1 MKKALS
7 LIISLLIAASFV
19 LTSCNNDIGSESESP
34 SFEES
39 NTSVEEPST
48 PVEDESSE
56 VVMTPDEN
64 AKKIWQDSFADA
76 DAGINGAD
84 DVYNLTVYNKGE
96 VTTDLDTEPASGDVK
111 YVFGGKENTRII
123 NYADGYMLSFP
134 GAEKMRTAS

>member
-19 LTSCNNDIGSESESP
+19 LTSCNNDIDSESGSP

-39 NTSVEEPST
+39 NTSVEEVST

-76 DAGINGAD
+76 DAGING
-84 DVYNLTVYNKGE
+84 NGQ
-96 VTTDLDTEPASGDVK
+96 PVK
-111 YVFGGKENTRII
+111 LLHQLYLRITKHVGVI
-123 NYADGYMLSFP
+123 PVVVAVVAARHDKRNS
-134 GAEKMRTAS
+134 RTAVDYVLH